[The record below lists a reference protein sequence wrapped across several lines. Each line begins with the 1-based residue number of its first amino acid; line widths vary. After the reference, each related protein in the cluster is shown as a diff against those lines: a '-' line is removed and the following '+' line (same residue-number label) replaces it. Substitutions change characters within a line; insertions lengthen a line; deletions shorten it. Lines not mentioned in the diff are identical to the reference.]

1 MNPHEHALAYVG
13 VPFRHRGR
21 SRPTKT
27 YSGALDCLGLLVV
40 TAEDM
45 GLPVLDKKIYGREP
59 WRDGLRAGL
68 KQNCGD
74 PVQRELRV
82 NDIVLF
88 RLRPKAEP
96 SHVGIIAPHPTGGLG
111 IIHTYGEIGRVA
123 FHRLDKHRES
133 LIVEV
138 YQWPAKH

>member
-40 TAEDM
+40 TAEDQ
-45 GLPVLDKKIYGREP
+45 GLPVQDKRIYGREP
-59 WRDGLRAGL
+59 ALAGLQAGLR
-68 KQNCGD
+68 QNCGD
-74 PVQRELRV
+74 PVDREPRV
-82 NDIVLF
+82 DDIVLF
-88 RLRPKAEP
+88 QRPHETEP
-96 SHVGIIAPHPTGGLG
+96 SHVGIIAPHPSGGLG
-111 IIHTYGEIGRVA
+111 LIHTYGEIGRVA
-123 FHRLDKHRES
+123 FHRLDKRRTD

-138 YQWPAKH
+138 YQWPAKD